1 MTGNQS
7 ISLLPMSER
16 DRQRILEFL
25 QLYQALDRED
35 RAEIRGE
42 MSAIC
47 TAIRRTLQSPKYQ
60 QNRVKKRIGN
70 TLYLNLSGARE

>member
-1 MTGNQS
+1 MTENQS
-7 ISLLPMSER
+7 IRLLPMSER

-47 TAIRRTLQSPKYQ
+47 TAIRRNVAVSK
-60 QNRVKKRIGN
+60 I
-70 TLYLNLSGARE
+70 SAE